1 MKLVSLFLTCPD
13 TVEADTI
20 TKVLFKK
27 NLIACVKQ
35 SSVYS
40 TYKWQ
45 GKIENNEEILLIMDT
60 TEDKFSAIE
69 KEIQKVHSYKQF
81 VLAAYPIIKSS
92 AGVEKWLKESLTK

>member
-35 SSVYS
+35 TSVYS
-40 TYKWQ
+40 TFKWH
-45 GKIENNEEILLIMDT
+45 GKIENNEEVLLIMDT
-60 TEDKFSAIE
+60 SEDNFSDIE
-69 KEIQKVHSYKQF
+69 KEIKKIHSYEQF
-81 VLAAYPIIKSS
+81 VLTAYPIVNSS
-92 AGVEKWLKESLTK
+92 SGVDSWIKESLNA